1 MRICENVMGHLNQ
14 KGFYSTLQV
23 NPTAQIYFF
32 ICCQLKRNVHLHFI
46 CSDLADQWF
55 GSVKTIS
62 LQRHFNSSL
71 YFVTTVRFLN
81 NHWSLSYIFS
91 FLGWNFQNVTK
102 MTFSC
107 SHLNLIWYFSGPS
120 LLLTSQTICWD
131 PSFFTS
137 CQCQLSYATWVFSP
151 QR

>member
-1 MRICENVMGHLNQ
+1 MGHLNQ

-81 NHWSLSYIFS
+81 NH
-91 FLGWNFQNVTK
+91 
-102 MTFSC
+102 
-107 SHLNLIWYFSGPS
+107 
-120 LLLTSQTICWD
+120 
-131 PSFFTS
+131 
-137 CQCQLSYATWVFSP
+137 
-151 QR
+151 